1 MHERGETLRL
11 SEILGRLEGVEEDH
25 DGHLALCPA
34 HNDRAHPSLK
44 LTLKEG
50 GMLLMVCRT
59 GCVKADVLAKM
70 RLSERDLF
78 DVVNDMGASTI
89 SSKAPEA
96 VGIAE
101 IAGLR
106 AAVDRWTESLQDTE
120 TEPNEFFE
128 AARSYAFDRF
138 GLTPELCADLNVGL
152 STQAEQSK
160 PWLSRAFTRYP
171 RLTVPLTGFDGVI
184 RGAQGRDLSGK
195 CPARW
200 VGLTN
205 VEGKTW
211 AKYGVLRSGAGFD
224 TVLICEGPGD
234 ALTAVAAG
242 YDAVAIR
249 GAGLARNASVVAEL
263 ADGLRDQDVVI
274 AGDRDRAG
282 AGFTDSLADAL
293 VRAGVMVRRLEIPND
308 GDDLT
313 DWRERDAE
321 AFPGQLHTAV
331 RSAPVVELEVS
342 APAPAPA
349 PSTEVDV
356 PDTDAALQS
365 MSQSAREM
373 FDATDVGLAVRLRDY
388 MRRQGGGVRFARG
401 LGFLVWDG
409 RIWVQNTDAV
419 RESLHRLGAE
429 MIADGTDFER
439 RLALKALT
447 NRTIDGIL
455 KELPSVPGVPASAD
469 EFDARPELLSVANGT
484 VNLRTGAMHP
494 HTPADMITKRL
505 DIRYV
510 PEAEATRWE
519 KFLGEIFPNH
529 PEMPSFMRRI
539 VGYGI
544 TGSTSE
550 QCFVFMHG
558 QGANG
563 KSAFLDALLYV
574 FRGVTKSTEFS
585 TFEQRVN
592 VGQAS
597 PELASLRGAR
607 LVTASETEK
616 YSRLAEALV
625 KQLTGGDPVTCRF
638 LNQNPFTYVPNFLLL
653 VAGNY
658 KPAILS
664 QDVGTWRRVK
674 LIPFEATFR
683 GSKADTSLPA
693 KLREE
698 AEGILAWAVRGAQ
711 EWYAS
716 GLQEPGSVQAATQ
729 DYRESEDRLAE
740 FIAARLVQ
748 EPESRV
754 APMAVRRSYADWAE
768 DAGLSR
774 KEVLSGWALSV
785 ELESR
790 GFPKDKR
797 GGRWGFNGL
806 RLKTDEELQADKVA
820 EMAADDQPVG
830 DVDIF
835 NQPRGEAA

>member
-1 MHERGETLRL
+1 MKLTD
-11 SEILGRLEGVEEDH
+11 ILGRLDGVEEDAT
-25 DGHLALCPA
+25 GYIALCPA
-34 HNDRAHPSLK
+34 HRDVSHPSLK
-44 LTLKEG
+44 LTLKAN
-50 GMLLMVCRT
+50 GMLLMVCRA

-120 TEPNEFFE
+120 TEPAEFFE

-211 AKYGVLRSGAGFD
+211 AKWGLLRSGAGFN

-308 GDDLT
+308 GDDIT
-313 DWRERDAE
+313 DWRERNPD
-321 AFPGQLHTAV
+321 AFPGQLHAAV
-331 RSAPVVELEVS
+331 RAAAVVELE
-342 APAPAPA
+342 APKAPEPA
-349 PSTEVDV
+349 TEELDL
-356 PDTDAALQS
+356 PATDAALAT
-365 MSQSAREM
+365 MDLSARQM
-373 FDATDVGLAVRLRDY
+373 FDQTDVGIAVRLRDF
-388 MRRQGGGVRFARG
+388 MGRNGGGVRYARG
-401 LGFLVWDG
+401 LGFLTWDG
-409 RIWVQNTDAV
+409 KVWTPGEAKV
-419 RESLHRLGAE
+419 RESLHLMGAE
-429 MIADGTDFER
+429 LISSGDDASR

-447 NRTIDGIL
+447 NRSIDAVI
-455 KELPSVPGVPASAD
+455 KELPSVPGVSAQASD
-469 EFDARPELLSVANGT
+469 FDARHDLLSVDNGT
-484 VNLRTGAMHP
+484 VNLRTGELHP

-505 DIRYV
+505 GVAYYPDA
-510 PEAEATRWE
+510 PADRWTQ
-519 KFLGEIFPNH
+519 FLEEIFPDH
-529 PEMPSFMRRI
+529 PDLPGYMRRL

-550 QCFVFMHG
+550 HCFAFMHG
-558 QGANG
+558 QGSNG
-563 KSAFLDALLYV
+563 KSVFLDALIHV
-574 FRGVTKSTEFS
+574 FKGVTQATQFS
-585 TFEQRVN
+585 TFEKSVN

-625 KQLTGGDPVTCRF
+625 KQLTGGDPITCRF
-638 LNQNPFTYVPNFLLL
+638 LNQNPFTYTPSFLLL
-653 VAGNY
+653 VAGNF

-664 QDVGTWRRVK
+664 QDEGSWRRVK
-674 LIPFEATFR
+674 LIPFDAVFSYALGNKDPE
-683 GSKADTSLPA
+683 LPA
-693 KLREE
+693 KLRGE
-698 AEGILAWAVRGAQ
+698 AEGILAWAVAGAV
-711 EWYAS
+711 EWYAH
-716 GLQEPGSVQAATQ
+716 GLGEPASVSSATQ
-729 DYRESEDRLAE
+729 DYRESEDRLE
-740 FIAARLVQ
+740 PFIEARLIR
-748 EPESRV
+748 EEGARV
-754 APMAVRRSYADWAE
+754 APMAVRRAYKEWAE
-768 DAGLSR
+768 DAALDR
-774 KEVLSGWALSV
+774 KEILSGWALSV

-790 GFPKDKR
+790 KFKKDKR
-797 GGRWGFNGL
+797 GGRWGFNGI
-806 RLKTDEELQADKVA
+806 RLKTDVEIQADNAA
-820 EMAADDQPVG
+820 EMAADDQPAG

>member
-1 MHERGETLRL
+1 MGRL
-11 SEILGRLEGVEEDH
+11 SGVEEDH
-25 DGHLALCPA
+25 DGYLALCPA
-34 HNDRAHPSLK
+34 HNDRSHPSLK
-44 LTLKEG
+44 LTLKDDG
-50 GMLLMVCRT
+50 RLLLVCRT
-59 GCVKADVLAKM
+59 GCAKPKI
-70 RLSERDLF
+70 LESIPLPAPALF
-78 DVVNDMGASTI
+78 DVVNDVAAHTI
-89 SSKAPEA
+89 SAKAPESI
-96 VGIAE
+96 GPGE

-106 AAVDRWTESLQDTE
+106 MAVDQWAEALQDTE
-120 TEPNEFFE
+120 GMEPFATTAQQY
-128 AARSYAFDRF
+128 AADRF
-138 GLTPELCADLNVGL
+138 GLTPEQCADLSVGV
-152 STQAEQSK
+152 STQAEQSR
-160 PWLSRAFTRYP
+160 PWLSRSFTRYP
-171 RLTVPLTGFDGVI
+171 RLTVPLAGFDGVV
-184 RGAQGRDLSGK
+184 RGLQGRDLSGK

-200 VGLTN
+200 VSLTN
-205 VEGKTW
+205 VDGRQW
-211 AKYGVLRSGAGFD
+211 AKYGVMRSGAGYD
-224 TVLICEGPGD
+224 TVLVCEGPGD
-234 ALTAVAAG
+234 ALTAVGAG

-249 GAGLARNASVVAEL
+249 GAGLARNAALVAEL
-263 ADGLRDQDVVI
+263 ADGLRDLDVVI
-274 AGDRDRAG
+274 CGDRDRAG
-282 AGFTDSLADAL
+282 AGFTDSLAVAL
-293 VRAGVMVRRLEIPND
+293 VRAGVMVRRLEIPTE

-313 DWRERDAE
+313 DWREGDPA

-331 RSAPVVELEVS
+331 RSAVVVELE
-342 APAPAPA
+342 APKAPEPDPAPAPDV
-349 PSTEVDV
+349 TESGT
-356 PDTDAALQS
+356 DTALQT
-365 MSQSAREM
+365 MSQSARES

-388 MRRQGGGVRFARG
+388 MRRTGGGVRYARG

-409 RIWVQNTDAV
+409 TIWTQNTDAV
-419 RESLHRLGAE
+419 REALHQMGAE
-429 MIADGTDFER
+429 LIAHGSDFER

-455 KELPSVPGVPASAD
+455 KELPSVPGVPANAD
-469 EFDARPELLSVANGT
+469 AFDARPELLSVANGT
-484 VNLRTGAMHP
+484 INLRTGQLHP

-505 DIRYV
+505 DVAYD
-510 PEAEATRWE
+510 PNAPATRWE
-519 KFLGEIFPNH
+519 AFLTEIFPNH
-529 PEMPSFMRRI
+529 PELPAFMRRL

-544 TGSTSE
+544 TGSTAE

-574 FRGVTKSTEFS
+574 LRGVTKSTEFS

-638 LNQNPFTYVPNFLLL
+638 LNQNPFTYVPRFLLM

-664 QDVGTWRRVK
+664 QDLGVWRRVK
-674 LIPFEATFR
+674 LVPFEATFR

-698 AEGILAWAVRGAQ
+698 APGILAWAVRGAQ
-711 EWYAS
+711 EWYAE
-716 GLQEPGSVQAATQ
+716 GLQEPSSIASATQ

-748 EPESRV
+748 EDGARV
-754 APMAVRRSYADWAE
+754 APMAIRRAYAEWAE

-774 KEVLSGWALSV
+774 KEVLSGWALGV

-790 GFPKDKR
+790 GFTKDKR
-797 GGRWGFNGL
+797 AGRWGFNGI
-806 RLKTDEELQADKVA
+806 RLMTDEEMQTARA
-820 EMAADDQPVG
+820 EAESTPTDEPDEAT
-830 DVDIF
+830 DIF
-835 NQPRGEAA
+835 GQHREEAAA